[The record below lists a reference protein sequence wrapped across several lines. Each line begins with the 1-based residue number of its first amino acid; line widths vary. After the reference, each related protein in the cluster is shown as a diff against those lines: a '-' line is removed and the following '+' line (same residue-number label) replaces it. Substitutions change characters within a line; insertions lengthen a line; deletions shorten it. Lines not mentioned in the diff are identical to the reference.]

1 MSGIG
6 RPLSVCRAA
15 DACYHSE
22 HHCCTDNS
30 LQCIMRSVMHSASE
44 RVHSITSLVP
54 AQLSNCNTIH
64 QHDPLL
70 DGRSLSGL
78 VIWRALFSPGSV
90 NVYPC
95 DINTHTHTN
104 QTWLFCT
111 FFCFVFF
118 VVFFLV
124 CPTERQHLFWTRAIA
139 SNSSSKMRAIVLHS
153 AV

>member
-54 AQLSNCNTIH
+54 AQLSNRNTIH

-95 DINTHTHTN
+95 DINTHIQIRHDFFA
-104 QTWLFCT
+104 LFFVL
-111 FFCFVFF
+111 FFCWLV
-118 VVFFLV
+118 FLV